1 MLNVRLKRQI
11 KFSLWFGALSV
22 VTMVSFNNCSGS
34 HSTNSALSA
43 SDINACDDELQ
54 SFYGNSVRAYV
65 NKTNSCASCHNDAG
79 ASTSKFASENL
90 GTAYAQFKEIGMER
104 LQAVAVDPTHA
115 TGISGGQHQEPFN
128 NLTYF
133 WERALQKNITCKS
146 NVPLSDGS
154 LVGRGQVAESI
165 YFGTATE
172 TLTWNLLDA
181 KDVIEGVNVPA
192 VFQVDVAVNYE
203 TIDGAQVA
211 TGYRFSNP
219 RAFALVGDFQINLE
233 GIYFMA
239 GNRVMAD
246 LVDYSAISQTI
257 KGVNTT
263 VLAAQTDIGYSSQLS
278 NFDEIQVFI
287 RRASSTLRTD
297 NPPIPPDPAI
307 SLAGGAMFT
316 NNATV
321 NVSITNDAT
330 AVRWCLTNL
339 NERPATTND
348 PCPGAE
354 AIPGRINGWAVA
366 RPTNFNFN
374 LVSSPVAGDN
384 LQLYLWI
391 ANSDLK
397 ISEGSPNDG
406 VLFDNVRPNKP
417 TFTVTANNDPATG
430 SQIADINITS
440 DPDVIRWCVREGLT
454 AQNNAGGCNFTST
467 KPTTVGLS
475 ANGARVI
482 TVFGQDAAG
491 NTNQNPNAVTVTN
504 TLGQISYTQLT
515 AADSSSRAIFKN
527 TCALCHSSAGSNPAA
542 LAAMDIMDYAA
553 VVARK
558 TQILDRIDNVSSPMP
573 ATGLMAERERA
584 LIRLWLS
591 QTATPVQ

>member
-1 MLNVRLKRQI
+1 
-11 KFSLWFGALSV
+11 
-22 VTMVSFNNCSGS
+22 MVSFNNCSGS

-79 ASTSKFASENL
+79 ASISKFASENL
-90 GTAYAQFKEIGMER
+90 GTAYSQFKDIGMER
-104 LQAVAVDPTHA
+104 MQAVAVDPTHA

-133 WERALQKNITCKS
+133 WERAIQKNITCKS
-146 NVPLSDGS
+146 NEPLSDGS

-165 YFGTATE
+165 YFGTVTE

-203 TIDGAQVA
+203 TIEGAQVA

-246 LVDYSAISQTI
+246 LVDFSAISQTI

-297 NPPIPPDPAI
+297 NPPVPPDPAI
-307 SLAGGAMFT
+307 TLAGGAMFT

-321 NVSITNDAT
+321 NVAIANDAT
-330 AVRWCLTNL
+330 AVRWCLTHI

-348 PCPGAE
+348 PCPGVE

-374 LVSSPVAGDN
+374 LVSSPVLGDN
-384 LQLYLWI
+384 LQLYLWV

-406 VLFDNVRPNKP
+406 VLFDNVRPDP
-417 TFTVTANNDPATG
+417 SVIASLTVNTDPMTG
-430 SQIADINITS
+430 SQVANINITS
-440 DPDVIRWCVREGLT
+440 PPDVIQWCIEEGVT
-454 AQNNAGGCNFTST
+454 ADNNAGGCVFMSE
-467 KPTTVGLS
+467 KPTVIGLK
-475 ANGARVI
+475 AGGTRVV
-482 TVFGQDAAG
+482 TVFGRDAAG
-491 NTNQNPNAVTVTN
+491 NNSNASVAVSVANPF
-504 TLGQISYTQLT
+504 GQINYAQLT
-515 AADSSSRAIFKN
+515 ATDGSARAIFKN
-527 TCALCHSSAGSNPAA
+527 TCALCHSSAGSNPTA

-558 TQILDRIDNVSSPMP
+558 TQIKARIYDSANPMP

-584 LIRLWLS
+584 LIKLWID
-591 QTATPVQ
+591 QTTIPAQ